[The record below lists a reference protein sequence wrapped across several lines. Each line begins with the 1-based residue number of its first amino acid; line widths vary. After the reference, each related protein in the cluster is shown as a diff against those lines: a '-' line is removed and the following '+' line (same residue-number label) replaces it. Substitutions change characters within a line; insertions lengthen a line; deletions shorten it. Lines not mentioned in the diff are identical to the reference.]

1 MKDFLQRILHK
12 EEMPEKE
19 PPQERQ
25 LLVLYRTYASLI
37 GQEKLIIKAG
47 KMGVLP
53 LMQSERFEQR
63 LLGLERLVFDD
74 PTLKDAPPRQ
84 ETPAALQDIENLLA
98 DMLAKKRVEDR
109 IEKKVNEKMEER
121 HQEYL
126 RDIRLQVLRDEE
138 GGETPAMRKKYEEL
152 EKMEE
157 RSVSKSVM
165 SMLRPASFPSPPRR
179 GMRSAAAGLS
189 RYLTPRTGMSK

>member
-84 ETPAALQDIENLLA
+84 ETPAAL
-98 DMLAKKRVEDR
+98 
-109 IEKKVNEKMEER
+109 
-121 HQEYL
+121 
-126 RDIRLQVLRDEE
+126 
-138 GGETPAMRKKYEEL
+138 
-152 EKMEE
+152 
-157 RSVSKSVM
+157 
-165 SMLRPASFPSPPRR
+165 
-179 GMRSAAAGLS
+179 
-189 RYLTPRTGMSK
+189 